1 MFKCK
6 GSEHMTIQDLKE
18 KGYMKLN
25 LALLKLIEI
34 FFVYV
39 IPIGLT
45 SLVIVNVTLHRAFGF
60 KLYGLELLLFFSVS
74 LLIGYEVGSARDE
87 YKKHLYRVYC
97 KNKGIDP
104 TRLSSWNDWKY
115 Q

>member
-1 MFKCK
+1 MRL
-6 GSEHMTIQDLKE
+6 T
-18 KGYMKLN
+18 
-25 LALLKLIEI
+25 LALLKVIES

-45 SLVIVNVTLHRAFGF
+45 SLVIVNVTLHLSLGF
-60 KLYGLELLLFFSVS
+60 KFYGLEFLLLFSVS
-74 LLIGYEVGSARDE
+74 LLIGYAVGSARDE

-104 TRLSSWNDWKY
+104 KKLSSWNDWKY
-115 Q
+115 NQIIEKKSDRTFI